1 MHYLFSF
8 YGRINRAKLWLFI
21 LIAMGAWIAYFI
33 LFAMLVGFSAF
44 SAQARNGG
52 GLAALGGG
60 LLILGLLGIVLYIA
74 MFIASL
80 ALSTKRLHDRNKGAV
95 WLIPFIVVPAVLNI
109 YVIVAVLSSG
119 GLDPEHL
126 AAVNANPVIMV
137 CRLVA
142 IVLSIW
148 AFVELYCLRGTLGEN
163 RFGPD
168 PLNPLM
174 SVERT
179 F

>member
-21 LIAMGAWIAYFI
+21 LIAFGAWIAYFI
-33 LFAMLVGFSAF
+33 LFAMMVGFSAF
-44 SAQARNGG
+44 SAQAHNGG

-60 LLILGLLGIVLYIA
+60 LLIMGLLGIVLYIA
-74 MFIASL
+74 MFVASL

-95 WLIPFIVVPAVLNI
+95 WLIPFLIVPVVLNT
-109 YVIVAVLSSG
+109 YVFVAIFSG
-119 GLDPEHL
+119 GLDPQHV
-126 AAVNANPVIMV
+126 AAVNANPVIMA

-142 IVLSIW
+142 VVLSIW

-174 SVERT
+174 TVERT